1 MAGHASARRIAFYLP
16 LMAKSPKDPF
26 PHQIL
31 LESKELPTI
40 AKEFF
45 KKFSEVQFLLF

>member
-1 MAGHASARRIAFYLP
+1 VWELHTFKDFN
-16 LMAKSPKDPF
+16 MAKPPKDPF

-40 AKEFF
+40 VKEFF
-45 KKFSEVQFLLF
+45 KKFSLVHFL